1 MSWNWS
7 EVSSL
12 PNPRQSKLPD
22 LDWAARLIPGMPAA
36 LRASA
41 KNGSRSVQV
50 EIGVAPE
57 YPPSTSQPSVQQA
70 IPESAFSLLL
80 PSPLK
85 SRSAAS
91 WLRSLILDFTLVGLN
106 WLLIGAVALPVHMAF
121 PQAHLLDHRPGASFP
136 LHLLGVALLWAAL
149 ITLFGYSEGLYAR
162 GGDLRTHARSL
173 AKAVLWSTTLLC
185 IAQSLQGAALG
196 SILVLCVGGVLHFAS
211 LLAWRWEDLRGGCSR
226 PGQDTRNVLILG
238 AGDVG
243 RRVASRVESHPEG
256 GRVVCG
262 FLDDDQPLGN
272 GVIGRVNDLARLA
285 RTGFVDEVILATPH
299 NRDLTL
305 RALNEARRLRLDVE
319 MAPDLFGCAVVDGEV
334 ERLGDLPVICLHEE
348 RLPAGAL
355 LLKRFVDVVGSSLA
369 LVGLSPLWAL
379 IAILIRL
386 DSTGS
391 VIYAALRAG
400 RKGKPFRCYK
410 FRTMVSNAD
419 DLKHTLRN
427 HNQRSGPFFK
437 IAGDPRITRLGHF
450 LRRYSLDELPQ
461 LWNVLKGDM
470 SLVGPRPHPM
480 DDFAAYEVEH
490 LARLDVM
497 PGITGLWQV
506 KARRDPSFQKGVEL
520 DREYIRSW
528 SLGMD
533 VRILL
538 QTLRAV
544 AQGSGD

>member
-22 LDWAARLIPGMPAA
+22 LDWAVRLIPGMPAA

-57 YPPSTSQPSVQQA
+57 YPPSTSKPSVQRA
-70 IPESAFSLLL
+70 IPESGFSLLL

-85 SRSAAS
+85 SRAATS
-91 WLRSLILDFTLVGLN
+91 WLRSLVLDFAFVGLN
-106 WLLIGAVALPVHMAF
+106 WLLIWAVTFPVHTAF
-121 PQAHLLDHRPGASFP
+121 PQAHLLDPRPGASFP
-136 LHLLGVALLWAAL
+136 LHLLGVALLCAAL
-149 ITLFGYSEGLYAR
+149 ITLFGYSEGLYATS
-162 GGDLRTHARSL
+162 GDLRTRARSL
-173 AKAVLWSTTLLC
+173 ANAVLWSTTLLC

-196 SILVLCVGGVLHFAS
+196 SILVLCVGGMLHFAS
-211 LLAWRWEDLRGGCSR
+211 LLAWRWVDLREGR
-226 PGQDTRNVLILG
+226 QPGQDTRNVLVLG

-243 RRVASRVESHPEG
+243 RRIASRVENHPEG

-319 MAPDLFGCAVVDGEV
+319 MAPDLFGCTAVGGEV

-355 LLKRFVDVVGSSLA
+355 LLKRFVDVVGASVA
-369 LVGLSPLWAL
+369 LVVLSPLWTL

-386 DSTGS
+386 DSKGS

-400 RKGKPFRCYK
+400 RKGKPFRCCK

-419 DLKHTLRN
+419 DLKHALRD

-470 SLVGPRPHPM
+470 SLVGPRPHPL

-490 LARLDVM
+490 LARLDVT

-506 KARRDPSFQKGVEL
+506 TARRDPSFQKGIEL
-520 DREYIRSW
+520 DREYIGAW
-528 SLGMD
+528 TLGMD
-533 VRILL
+533 MRILF
-538 QTLRAV
+538 QTVREV
-544 AQGSGD
+544 IRGSGD